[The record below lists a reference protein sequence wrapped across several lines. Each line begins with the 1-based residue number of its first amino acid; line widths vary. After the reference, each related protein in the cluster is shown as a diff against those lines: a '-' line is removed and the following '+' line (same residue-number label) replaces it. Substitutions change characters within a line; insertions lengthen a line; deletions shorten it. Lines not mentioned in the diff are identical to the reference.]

1 MSHPNW
7 ARLLAWAAHAAFLSL
22 ALCADVKDS
31 FLEPHRLPTL
41 VQHRQRVLATICG
54 VWEFPQHGGSP
65 EKLELLHTILES
77 YTSMCEAGYEVHVVL
92 VTYSDA
98 NETLTMPR
106 HRFYCDRL
114 GTVLPIAIARF
125 ELQPLPN
132 GTFGTGGTLA
142 SMHRR
147 VFAERMSA
155 GYDVFVA
162 QEDDYMIKAHH
173 VSHFLQWWPRM
184 HDARLYPGFL
194 DFEVWRGDDR
204 FLLSSRPS
212 TRVSWRMSQFDVV
225 AHASNLYL
233 IPGATGQRGYILT
246 SDMLA
251 TVMESD
257 WVHKSPTGGEYN
269 PYFNSD
275 WLSEFYTVA
284 FPMIDLWA
292 SCVHHA
298 SDKYIDMEHAAHR
311 GHTNEAAEQFTTLNL
326 FTLEQV
332 LRLCTSSSSH
342 SRHGSRP
349 DFHLPVNVTFEAS
362 TAAPCDACLQQ
373 GLNARVKLD
382 RPAAYPALFQ
392 KGHSANVE
400 VSVTCK

>member
-1 MSHPNW
+1 MLP
-7 ARLLAWAAHAAFLSL
+7 L

-54 VWEFPQHGGSP
+54 VWDIPEHGGGSLK
-65 EKLELLHTILES
+65 KLDLLHTILES
-77 YTSMCEAGYEVHVVL
+77 YTNMCEAGYEVHVVL
-92 VTYSDA
+92 VTYDA
-98 NETLTMPR
+98 ANKTLILPR
-106 HRFYCDRL
+106 HKFFCDRL
-114 GTVLPIAIARF
+114 ATTLPIAIARF
-125 ELQPLPN
+125 EHHPLPN

-147 VFAERMSA
+147 VFEERISA

-284 FPMIDLWA
+284 YPMTDLWA

-298 SDKYIDMEHAAHR
+298 SDKYIVYEHHDYSGR
-311 GHTNEAAEQFTTLNL
+311 NKEAEMFSTFNL
-326 FTLEQV
+326 VTVEQV
-332 LRLCTSSSSH
+332 LRLCTSAPSH
-342 SRHGSRP
+342 SRHRSRP
-349 DFHLPVNVTFEAS
+349 DFQLPVNITFQTPA
-362 TAAPCDACLQQ
+362 AAPCDVCLQQ

-392 KGHSANVE
+392 KGHSANAE